1 MAKSSRPI
9 SAIKADIWC
18 DGETITAIGPNLS
31 APAGAEVIDA
41 AGNIVF
47 PGFIDPHVHIYLPF
61 MGTFA
66 KDTYTTAS
74 RAALVG
80 GTTTLI
86 EMVCPARND
95 DPVESYEL
103 WKSKAAGQSAC
114 DYTFHFGV
122 SRFDER
128 TPDELQKIVDD
139 GTASFKIF
147 LAYKGAFN
155 LDDTELYRTLELA
168 KRWGVIVTAHC
179 ENAEM
184 VSQLQAKLI
193 GRRQNRHRV
202 ARALAAAGG
211 RGRRRASPGNIC
223 RADRRARV
231 RGAHFVLRCIA
242 RSAGG
247 PQPRRAD
254 VGRNGDSVFCARPQ
268 LCRKA
273 RTSKGRNT

>member
-1 MAKSSRPI
+1 MPLLVKNGEIVTADQRY
-9 SAIKADIWC
+9 KADIYC

-31 APAGAEVIDA
+31 APAGAEEIDA
-41 AGNIVF
+41 SGKYIF

-66 KDTYTTAS
+66 KDTYSTAS

-80 GTTTLI
+80 GTTSLI

-122 SRFDER
+122 SRFNER
-128 TPDELQKIVDD
+128 TPDELKKIVSD
-139 GTASFKIF
+139 GTASFKVF

-155 LDDTELYRTLELA
+155 LEDAELYRTLELA

-193 GRRQNRHRV
+193 GEGKTGTEWHEPSRPPVVEAEGVHHLATFAGMTV
-202 ARALAAAGG
+202 AHVYVVHTSCCDAL
-211 RGRRRASPGNIC
+211 RERRR
-223 RADRRARV
+223 
-231 RGAHFVLRCIA
+231 
-242 RSAGG
+242 
-247 PQPRRAD
+247 
-254 VGRNGDSVFCARPQ
+254 
-268 LCRKA
+268 
-273 RTSKGRNT
+273 RTTVAYGCGLSR